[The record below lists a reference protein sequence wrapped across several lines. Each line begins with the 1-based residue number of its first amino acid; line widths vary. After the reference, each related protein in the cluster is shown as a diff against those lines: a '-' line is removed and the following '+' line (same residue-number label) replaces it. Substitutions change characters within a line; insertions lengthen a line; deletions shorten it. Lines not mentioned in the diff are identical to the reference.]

1 MRLSGPSGKCKSG
14 MIIMHAV
21 HLSAVDLN
29 LAPVLHALLAERSV
43 SRAAKRLGLS
53 QSATSHA
60 LARLRDVLGD
70 PLLVRSKDGLVPTPR
85 ALALE
90 EPVERAVR
98 SLEGTFLARPSFDPG
113 TARRRFVIATSD
125 YVEIILL
132 PGLISRLAEDAPGV
146 DLLVRSVEG
155 GADDELRRGEID
167 LVLTVH
173 QDGAEGGALRGVRL
187 FDDDFVCM
195 MRAGHPLAEGALD
208 VARFASARHAL
219 IAPGGRPGG
228 PVDRALAELGLARR
242 VALSVPHFLLAQHV
256 IARTDLVLTIA
267 RRIAET
273 FAGLLPLAVVESP
286 LALPGFTIGMRW
298 GERNDA
304 DPGHAWLRQR
314 LVEAARGLRRSPP
327 PDERPPPPKRRPGV
341 RGSSAPGTRGASR

>member
-1 MRLSGPSGKCKSG
+1 MS
-14 MIIMHAV
+14 I
-21 HLSAVDLN
+21 DLN

-60 LARLRDVLGD
+60 LARLRGLLGD
-70 PLLVRSKDGLVPTPR
+70 PLLVRSKEGLVPTPR

-90 EPVERAVR
+90 EPVERAIR
-98 SLEGTFLARPSFDPG
+98 SLEGTFLGRPSFEPK

-146 DLLVRSVEG
+146 DLSVRPVEG

-167 LVLTVH
+167 LVLTVLPE
-173 QDGAEGGALRGVRL
+173 GAERSTLRWTRL
-187 FDDDFVCM
+187 LDDGFVCM
-195 MRAGHPLAEGALD
+195 MREGHPLAQGELD
-208 VARFASARHAL
+208 VARFVSARHAL
-219 IAPGGRPGG
+219 IAPRGRPGG
-228 PVDRALAELGLARR
+228 TVDQALAELGLARR
-242 VALSVPHFLLAQHV
+242 VALSVPHFLVAPHV
-256 IARTDLVLTIA
+256 VARTDLVLTIA
-267 RRIAET
+267 RRIAEI
-273 FAGLLPLAVVESP
+273 FAGMLPLAIVESP
-286 LALPGFTIGMRW
+286 LALPTFTIGMQW

-314 LVEAARGLRRSPP
+314 LLEAARGL
-327 PDERPPPPKRRPGV
+327 ERAPRAEGREARDAAKPKRRRARP
-341 RGSSAPGTRGASR
+341 RS

>member
-1 MRLSGPSGKCKSG
+1 
-14 MIIMHAV
+14 MHDM

-60 LARLRDVLGD
+60 LARLRDLLGD
-70 PLLVRSKDGLVPTPR
+70 PLLVRSKEGLVPTPR

-90 EPVERAVR
+90 EPVELAVR

-125 YVEIILL
+125 YVETILL
-132 PGLISRLAEDAPGV
+132 PGLIARLAADAPGV
-146 DLLVRSVEG
+146 DLCVRSMEG
-155 GADDELRRGEID
+155 EAEDELRRGEID
-167 LVLTVH
+167 IVLGVH
-173 QDGAEGGALRGVRL
+173 RDGAEGSTLRGVRL

-195 MRAGHPLAEGALD
+195 MRHGHPLAEGVLD

-219 IAPGGRPGG
+219 IAPRGRPGG
-228 PVDRALAELGLARR
+228 PVDEALAELGLARR
-242 VALSVPHFLLAQHV
+242 VALSVPHFLVAPHV
-256 IARTDLVLTIA
+256 VARTDLVLTVA

-273 FAGLLPLAVVESP
+273 FAGMLPLAIVESP
-286 LALPGFTIGMRW
+286 LALPTFTIGMQW
-298 GERNDA
+298 GERNDT

-314 LVEAARGLRRSPP
+314 LAEAARGLGRAAPPKNPPSP
-327 PDERPPPPKRRPGV
+327 RKRRPA
-341 RGSSAPGTRGASR
+341 RRR